1 VCNCGVFSF
10 GPNEGITL
18 VPISVAWRIKSM
30 YQTVTRPIFNQPTA
44 IAVAALP
51 QPQQLHA
58 TPDLTACLQS
68 AVSCFYSLGS
78 AAWS

>member
-1 VCNCGVFSF
+1 
-10 GPNEGITL
+10 
-18 VPISVAWRIKSM
+18 M